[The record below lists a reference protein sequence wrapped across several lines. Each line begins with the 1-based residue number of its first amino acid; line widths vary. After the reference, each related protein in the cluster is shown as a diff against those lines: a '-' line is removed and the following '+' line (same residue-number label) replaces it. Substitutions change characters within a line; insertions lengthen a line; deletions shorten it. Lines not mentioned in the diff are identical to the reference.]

1 MGYLDIGTI
10 PSTFTTKEEI
20 VGVMLKNMEVGL
32 KISNTIPC
40 SMLDKVLM
48 ELVEADLG
56 LIPAPP
62 LPIIQVVLVDYQ
74 VFILTVDNISVH
86 RYHTSHFSAYN
97 HFGINIS
104 HPRYTQEFIPRG
116 VHG

>member
-62 LPIIQVVLVDYQ
+62 PPHH
-74 VFILTVDNISVH
+74 SG
-86 RYHTSHFSAYN
+86 
-97 HFGINIS
+97 GIGRLS
-104 HPRYTQEFIPRG
+104 GFYTYG
-116 VHG
+116 